1 VCDAISV
8 SIGAAALGAAT
19 TLYSSAQQTKAAQ
32 ESANAISQS
41 NLATQNAQ
49 NEAFGQRLNAQL
61 QQTSAQTA
69 AQQETLNTR
78 ATAANQMRTSQ
89 MSALKNYQDTL
100 AAENQQAESL
110 RQTGDTQAQQLLD
123 ATTQQKLADA
133 QSGSQ
138 QQAAAL
144 LTSSSAPQGPE
155 ASDPSGGNNAVSS
168 DTVAQGATTRRM
180 AEAATNIRNYG
191 SKIAAVQSYEQ
202 PGQAVNQA
210 IAANRVGIMPAQSAE
225 NLLRQG
231 SATRLLPSQV
241 AYQAAT
247 GTGNAQ
253 DILLQSKGQSAL
265 DAAGLSYGNA
275 TDLANLKQSDANTI
289 AQNKLAQTQAD
300 IAYQKSQAGIIGG
313 IGQLAAYGGARYL
326 GSPSSADPNVTNL
339 GSLFTS
345 KPDPAT
351 AY

>member
-1 VCDAISV
+1 MCDGVSEGLAI
-8 SIGAAALGAAT
+8 AAT
-19 TLYSSAQQTKAAQ
+19 VAGTAASLYSANQQSKAAQ
-32 ESANAISQS
+32 QNQTAISEA
-41 NLATQNAQ
+41 NWANQNAQ
-49 NEAFGQRLNAQL
+49 NTAFGQRLNAQL

-144 LTSSSAPQGPE
+144 LNASTAPQGPE

-210 IAANRVGIMPAQSAE
+210 IAANKVGIMPAQSAE

-265 DAAGLSYGNA
+265 DAAGLSYGN
-275 TDLANLKQSDANTI
+275 LQQSDATTI
-289 AQNKLAQTQAD
+289 AANKLAQTQAD

-326 GSPSSADPNVTNL
+326 GSPSSANPSVTNL